1 MRRGLGLEPGEWWG
15 QGGAAGAA
23 AGAGGASGLPAQSHL
38 DCTPRAEDRGW
49 DLSFCHGVRGSV
61 PSMTQHCFCSASAAL
76 VLGWL
81 LFAPT
86 LWGPVVRQPQLPVVE
101 VGGPPTGPAAPDV
114 PAQGDGGK
122 WSIRFG
128 TAWGDLW
135 VHRGDAPA
143 AMVALEPEG
152 VGRRE
157 GVGAEGNVF
166 EERAPAHPSGW
177 LDEAPG
183 LCGARIGRALLGWT
197 ETPSSTG
204 KLKSRA

>member
-23 AGAGGASGLPAQSHL
+23 ADAGGASGLPAQSHL
-38 DCTPRAEDRGW
+38 DCAPRAEDRGR

-61 PSMTQHCFCSASAAL
+61 PSMMQHCFYSASAL

-86 LWGPVVRQPQLPVVE
+86 LWGPLVRQPQLPVVE
-101 VGGPPTGPAAPDV
+101 GGGPPTRPAAPDV
-114 PAQGDGGK
+114 PAQGDGGRR
-122 WSIRFG
+122 SIRFG
-128 TAWGDLW
+128 AAWGPSGSTEETLLPPWWLW
-135 VHRGDAPA
+135 NQR
-143 AMVALEPEG
+143 EQEG
-152 VGRRE
+152 E
-157 GVGAEGNVF
+157 CGAEGSIF
-166 EERAPAHPSGW
+166 EERAPAHPLGW

-183 LCGARIGRALLGWT
+183 LCGARIRRALLRWT
-197 ETPSSTG
+197 ETLSSTG